1 MSTLELKN
9 IDCLEYIKTMPDNSV
24 DCIITDP
31 PYFEI
36 KGDFDFVFKSFDE
49 YLEWVKLLAVEFQ
62 RILKPNGSLLW
73 FGDDKNI
80 AYCQVIFDKH
90 FNFLNHLVWDKI
102 NPICKGE
109 NAFRKLATRTERIL
123 YYEHLQFV
131 KGGNGIES
139 NKTGTQKLYDNP
151 ELFRPLKDYLL
162 NELEK
167 FRIKEGLKTQKQAEK
182 EIDRIIGTD
191 RMSYHYFGDCQWSL
205 PTEEK
210 YKKIQE
216 GTNLFKKEYE
226 ALRQEYEALRQ
237 EYEALRQEYEALR
250 RPFNYQQGI
259 YEILRQQNHHNENF
273 FSSGKES
280 HVTVK
285 PLKLM
290 QRLIELTTN
299 ENNIVFDPFMGSGT
313 TGIACMNLKR
323 NFIGTELDS
332 EYFEIAKSRVEKAYY
347 SKNVEIKNDI
357 IDLSEYRPRGA
368 SQLRFFK

>member
-1 MSTLELKN
+1 MSTFELKN

-109 NAFRKLATRTERIL
+109 ANFRKFATRTERIL
-123 YYEHLQFV
+123 YYA
-131 KGGNGIES
+131 NTRS
-139 NKTGTQKLYDNP
+139 KTG
-151 ELFRPLKDYLL
+151 
-162 NELEK
+162 LEE
-167 FRIKEGLKTQKQAEK
+167 IKEDVNNFKSLREYALKVRVYCDYSRA
-182 EIDRIIGTD
+182 
-191 RMSYHYFGDCQWSL
+191 RMLKVLKHHGSQHFLEPKGPQWEL
-205 PTEEK
+205 PTPET
-210 YKKIQE
+210 YKELIDVFGIDKME
-216 GTNLFKKEYE
+216 GF
-226 ALRQEYEALRQ
+226 R

-250 RPFNYQQGI
+250 RPFNYQLGV
-259 YEILRQQNHHNENF
+259 YEILRQQNHHNETF
-273 FSSGKES
+273 FITGKES
-280 HVTVK
+280 HATVK

-323 NFIGTELDS
+323 NFIGTELDT
-332 EYFEIAKSRVEKAYY
+332 EYFEIAKKRVEKAYY

-357 IDLSEYRPRGA
+357 IDLSEYRPRGE

>member
-109 NAFRKLATRTERIL
+109 ANFRKFATRTERIL
-123 YYEHLQFV
+123 YYA
-131 KGGNGIES
+131 NTRS
-139 NKTGTQKLYDNP
+139 KTG
-151 ELFRPLKDYLL
+151 
-162 NELEK
+162 LEE
-167 FRIKEGLKTQKQAEK
+167 IKEDVNNFKSLRDYFERVQKFIGLNLKKINEKLGHRKAEHSFYWNSTQWE
-182 EIDRIIGTD
+182 
-191 RMSYHYFGDCQWSL
+191 L
-205 PTEEK
+205 PTPET
-210 YKKIQE
+210 YKELIDVFGIDKME
-216 GTNLFKKEYE
+216 GFREYE
-226 ALRQEYEALRQ
+226 ASRQEYEALRQ

-259 YEILRQQNHHNENF
+259 YEILRQQNHHNKNF

-299 ENNIVFDPFMGSGT
+299 ENDIVFDPFMGSGT

-323 NFIGTELDS
+323 NFIGTELDT

-357 IDLSEYRPRGA
+357 IDLSEYRPRGEN
-368 SQLRFFK
+368 QLRFFK